1 MNLLQK
7 TIRNYFVYSIVV
19 LLVAVPVFYF
29 VIQSIV
35 REDTDEDLMATK
47 EMLKPKISDALLTNT
62 IGQLKFLDQD
72 ISISVST
79 YTKEFDSLTT
89 IEEYDSVSKELVPHR
104 ILTSHF
110 MANGKPCLLQVK
122 TSLVDNEDL
131 IQSIVKVQGILL
143 LLLLTGLI
151 IINRSLSKR
160 IWKPFYTTLDKL
172 RNYKVEQH
180 AAFALAKSSV
190 NEFNDLNTSL
200 EELTGRTHKTFIS
213 QKEFTENASHEMQT
227 PLAVFQSKLE
237 LLMQTSPLN
246 EEQAQLMGDL
256 GDASQ
261 RMVRLNKSLILL
273 TKIENNQFAEKENV
287 SLNNILENF
296 VQQYQPQAQEKQIS
310 IHSKMQQEVMLKANK
325 MLIEILVSNLLGNA
339 IRHNYINGTIL
350 ILSEHNKLTIQ
361 NTGKPSALDEQNFFK
376 RFQKDSSDN
385 NSIGLGL
392 EIVKQICNL
401 YGFFI
406 TYQYSDGMHSFNI
419 QFSNS

>member
-1 MNLLQK
+1 
-7 TIRNYFVYSIVV
+7 
-19 LLVAVPVFYF
+19 
-29 VIQSIV
+29 
-35 REDTDEDLMATK
+35 MATK
-47 EMLKPKISDALLTNT
+47 EMLKPKISDALLNNT
-62 IGQLKFLDQD
+62 IGQLKFLDPD

-110 MANGKPCLLQVK
+110 IANGKPCLLQVK

-160 IWKPFYTTLDKL
+160 IWKPFYITLDKL

-180 AAFALAKSSV
+180 AALALAKSSV

-200 EELTGRTHKTFIS
+200 EELTDRTHKTFIS
-213 QKEFTENASHEMQT
+213 RKEFTENASHEMQT

-246 EEQAQLMGDL
+246 EDQAQLMGDL

-310 IHSKMQQEVMLKANK
+310 IHSKMQEEVMLKANK

-361 NTGKPSALDEQNFFK
+361 NAGKPSALDEQKLFK

-385 NSIGLGL
+385 DSIGLGL

-401 YGFFI
+401 YRFSI
-406 TYQYSDGMHSFNI
+406 TYQYSDGLHGFTILFN
-419 QFSNS
+419 NS